1 MVNIPALDEKLAA
14 IKSSIDVAEQDA
26 LMAEVQELMTT
37 NVVSIPLHYWLDIV
51 LVSTNVSGYLQHAAW
66 GPIWNAYELDL
77 ASN

>member
-1 MVNIPALDEKLAA
+1 VNIPELDTKLEA

-26 LMAEVQELMTT
+26 LMAEVQSLLTT

-51 LVSTNVSGYLQHAAW
+51 LVSSRVSGYLQHAAW
-66 GPIWNAYELDL
+66 GPIWNAYELDV

>member
-1 MVNIPALDEKLAA
+1 
-14 IKSSIDVAEQDA
+14 
-26 LMAEVQELMTT
+26 MAEVQGLMTS

-51 LVSTNVSGYLQHAAW
+51 LVSNNVSGYLQHAAW